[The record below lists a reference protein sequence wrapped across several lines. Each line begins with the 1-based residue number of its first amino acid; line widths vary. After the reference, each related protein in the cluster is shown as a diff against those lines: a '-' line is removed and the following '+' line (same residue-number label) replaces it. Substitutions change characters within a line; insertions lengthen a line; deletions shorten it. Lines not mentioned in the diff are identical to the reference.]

1 MTLREAASIDD
12 LHRAIRDTDLALTS
26 DPPLALALD
35 RRVDRPRIGRVGAT
49 PRGHASNQLTPMDRR
64 NLFRTLITETDLTW
78 KQAHRALDRTL
89 QAWDRTG
96 NIDAILDHDEF
107 DTPAMRTAVETLRT
121 ADSSYHKLANSRLDD
136 EVDLAVIGE
145 SSLSE
150 LDRSLLPADYE
161 TVDRFTGAT
170 GTLPTFD
177 IFPSATA
184 IVDALI
190 EQLSADTAES
200 VGVVLDESTVFSP
213 LVEAGLAAAEIP
225 FQGGPGFVDDPDVRT
240 FLRLLQAVF
249 TGSDLRVGDIEPLL
263 APLGVDVPR
272 KLGEQR
278 VDALEDSTLPELA
291 TIEEAVHTGTLRDA
305 IRAYEALAG
314 VTLGTLRDEC
324 DRLDVLDTAVTSD
337 LLDRLTYYVQSFDV
351 PVDRER
357 DGVLLTDAAS
367 TAYID
372 RPVVFYLGLGA
383 GWAKTPPDVPW
394 IDSTEYVQ
402 QDLDRFE
409 ILLQN
414 GRQRHYLVQ
423 DTRAGEDVTP
433 CVYFRQLFEQ
443 SFDRFSDLPH
453 ERYDDYGVERGAPGQ
468 PFVAP
473 PGADGETEEV
483 DALSQSTLKRLANCP
498 REEFFTRLVE
508 TPTASY
514 MARGTVVHEAAE
526 LYVTHPETVREEF
539 ETVVDAMVEQV
550 RAYATD
556 DRHPVE
562 RTQLAI
568 ALETA
573 MEYLDANPPVEA
585 DHEAYADRSQE
596 NELADRLDLDCAS
609 QLTERWFEAPEAGIR
624 GFVDLLRSP
633 TDLVDY
639 KTGSQSTASKLR
651 DRASIDPLHDDPN
664 FQVAL
669 YLLQHRRQE
678 PDEPLSIH
686 FVHVLEHADRM
697 ARGEAPDIG
706 ELVTTI
712 TYLPVTFSE
721 FVARREVY
729 EAVTDYADSND
740 RVKALDPLGYDAYR
754 EFFLDH
760 DLPREGEAPEQREAV
775 ITAFIEYTKRHVKDT
790 AYVENG
796 CRDAINDMDDVVGT
810 YYLKPDLDAFETFVD
825 EQLAN
830 LNEYR
835 NDSFPVRAIEDG
847 PNWDRVDTRDLI
859 LTDD

>member
-1 MTLREAASIDD
+1 MTLREAAPIDD
-12 LHRAIRDTDLALTS
+12 LYREVRETDLALTS

-64 NLFRTLITETDLTW
+64 DLFETLISETDLTW

-96 NIDAILDHDEF
+96 SLDAILDHDEF
-107 DTPAMRTAVETLRT
+107 DTPAMRTAIETIRS
-121 ADSSYHKLANSRLDD
+121 ADSSYHKLAASRIDD
-136 EVDLAVIGE
+136 DTDLAVIGE
-145 SSLSE
+145 SALSE
-150 LDRSLLPADYE
+150 LDRSLLPDEYD
-161 TVDRFTGAT
+161 TVDRFTGGT

-177 IFPSATA
+177 VFPSATA
-184 IVDALI
+184 VVDALI
-190 EQLSADTAES
+190 EQLSAETAES
-200 VGVVLDESTVFSP
+200 VGIVLDESTVFSP
-213 LVEAGLAAAEIP
+213 LVEAELAAAEIP

-249 TGSDLRVGDIEPLL
+249 TGSDLRVADIVPLL
-263 APLGVDVPR
+263 APLGIEIPR
-272 KLGEQR
+272 ELDEQR
-278 VDALEDSTLPELA
+278 VDAIPASTLPGL
-291 TIEEAVHTGTLRDA
+291 TMIEETVDTGTLRDT
-305 IRAYEALAG
+305 IRAYESLAE
-314 VTLGTLRDEC
+314 TNLPTLRSEC
-324 DRLDVLDTAVTSD
+324 DRLGVLDATVTAGV
-337 LLDRLTYYVQSFDV
+337 LDQLTYYFQSFDV

-357 DGVLLTDAAS
+357 EGVLLTDAAS

-372 RPVVFYLGLGA
+372 RPVVFYLGLGT

-453 ERYDDYGVERGAPGQ
+453 ERYDGYGVSRAAPGQ

-473 PGADGETEEV
+473 SAADSDPDEV
-483 DALSQSTLKRLANCP
+483 EALSQSTLKRLANCP

-526 LYVTHPETVREEF
+526 LYVCHPETIRERFDE
-539 ETVVDAMVEQV
+539 VVDAMAEQV
-550 RAYATD
+550 RAYTTD
-556 DRHPVE
+556 DRQPVE
-562 RTQLAI
+562 RTKLAI
-568 ALETA
+568 ALETTMA
-573 MEYLDANPPVEA
+573 YLDPNPPVDT
-585 DHEAYADRSQE
+585 DHDAYADRTQE
-596 NELADRLDLDCAS
+596 NEVAERLGLSYDS
-609 QLTERWFEAPEAGIR
+609 PLTERWFETTDEGIR

-633 TDLVDY
+633 TDMVDY

-651 DRASIDPLHDDPN
+651 DQASLDPLHDDPN
-664 FQVAL
+664 FQAAL

-686 FVHVLEHADRM
+686 FVHVLEQDDEM
-697 ARGEAPDIG
+697 ARGEAPDIDG
-706 ELVTTI
+706 LVTTI
-712 TYLPVTFSE
+712 TYLPCTFNE

-729 EAVTDYADSND
+729 EAVTDYADSNNQ
-740 RVKALDPLGYDAYR
+740 VKALEPLGYEAYR

-760 DLPREGEAPEQREAV
+760 ELPREGEAPEQREAV
-775 ITAFIEYTKRHVKDT
+775 ITAFIEYTKRHFKDT
-790 AYVENG
+790 KYVERG
-796 CRDAINDMDDVVGT
+796 CREAIEEMDDVLGD
-810 YYLKPDLDAFETFVD
+810 YYLEPDLDVFAEFVD
-825 EQLAN
+825 AQLAN

-835 NDSFPVRAIEDG
+835 RDQFPVSATEDG
-847 PNWDRVDTRDLI
+847 PNWDRVDNRDLI